1 MYKNNRKNQDE
12 KDKFGI
18 VLLDDINEFPNISNS
33 ISKYLSVPENKIIKA
48 NTILSCYTENINQN
62 FSKELVSL
70 LEEKSMN
77 VEIIEGKKLLYFI
90 SLIPNSYNAIKEVIN
105 NSKNLFSGYK
115 IINLF
120 DYPTSSEFKNQY
132 NFLKKENP
140 ELLIPKIILS
150 NSHKTDILSVSKM
163 FSLSVDNT
171 LLFTDKEGDEHF
183 IKYRGIETLNTISE
197 LKSGNITI
205 PSKQKIYTNKLL
217 ESEGGE
223 KSIDKKASK
232 YFYNNNENI
241 ILQVYQGDNMS
252 YPNWID
258 LFAYSIKGNT
268 YSDVFW
274 TDIKRDNFPMEG
286 KDLLVNFLS
295 NIKFKISNESEDETF
310 PSNFYITTSII
321 SGKIYIDKII
331 SGIHPFSELSKN
343 ILVKKI
349 LIDRESTFLTETNKS
364 VEVEVEE
371 GTETIIKNGRTL
383 LSLLQDIEFL
393 IENNKDSATDIN
405 NLSIDIDDDEC
416 NILEDFI
423 KSNLLDNEKE
433 DGNNSENSDIL
444 VLNIIKNSI
453 ESKKKTN

>member
-1 MYKNNRKNQDE
+1 MYKNNKKNQNE

-18 VLLDDINEFPNISNS
+18 VLLDDINEFPNISDS
-33 ISKYLSVPENKIIKA
+33 ISKYFSVSVNKIIEA
-48 NTILSCYTENINQN
+48 NTILSYYTENINQN
-62 FSKELVSL
+62 FSEELVSL
-70 LEEKSMN
+70 LEEKSTN
-77 VEIIEGKKLLYFI
+77 IEIIEGKKLLYFI
-90 SLIPNSYNAIKEVIN
+90 SLIPNYYNIIKEVIN
-105 NSKNLFSGYK
+105 NSKNLFSDYK

-120 DYPTSSEFKNQY
+120 DYPTSSEFKHQY
-132 NFLKKENP
+132 NFFKKENP
-140 ELLIPKIILS
+140 KLIIPKIILS

-171 LLFTDKEGDEHF
+171 LLFTDKEGEEHF
-183 IKYRGIETLNTISE
+183 IKYKGIETLNTISE
-197 LKSGNITI
+197 LESGNITI
-205 PSKQKIYTNKLL
+205 PSKQKIYTNRLL

-241 ILQVYQGDNMS
+241 ILQVYQGDDMS

-295 NIKFKISNESEDETF
+295 NIKFKISNESESGTF
-310 PSNFYITTSII
+310 LSNFYITTSII

-331 SGIHPFSELSKN
+331 SGIHPFSELSEN
-343 ILVKKI
+343 ILKRKV
-349 LIDRESTFLTETNKS
+349 LIDTENIFLTETNKNA
-364 VEVEVEE
+364 EE
-371 GTETIIKNGRTL
+371 EEETKTTIKNSRTL
-383 LSLLQDIEFL
+383 LSLLQDIEVL
-393 IENNKDSATDIN
+393 IENNKDSSVDIN
-405 NLSIDIDDDEC
+405 NLSIYINDDEC

-423 KSNLLDNEKE
+423 ESTLLDNEKE
-433 DGNNSENSDIL
+433 YRNNSENSDIL
-444 VLNIIKNSI
+444 ILNIIKNSI